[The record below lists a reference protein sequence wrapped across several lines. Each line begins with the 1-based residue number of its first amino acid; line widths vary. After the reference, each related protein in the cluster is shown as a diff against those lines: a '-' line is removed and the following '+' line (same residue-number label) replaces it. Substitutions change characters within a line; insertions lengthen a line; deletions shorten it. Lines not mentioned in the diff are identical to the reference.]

1 MAHEVTHAGKS
12 RPRTAGICLP
22 SFWKMNGRPSHLAPG
37 RAPLRRASGPPLP
50 PFPWRRGS
58 LRAWDSREGGEA
70 WNPVVGVGGGSEGS
84 DGVKDGVGSGESGPL
99 APAAAPIPLGR
110 RAHPRSCC
118 MRRGATRSGPA
129 RLGGGPGAVAPPGAA
144 SGGRASVSKMS
155 GGGPHVT
162 PSPTCK

>member
-110 RAHPRSCC
+110 RAHAHAACGAGPLDQG
-118 MRRGATRSGPA
+118 RRD
-129 RLGGGPGAVAPPGAA
+129 
-144 SGGRASVSKMS
+144 
-155 GGGPHVT
+155 
-162 PSPTCK
+162 